1 MSVCSD
7 SHPLESFSE
16 LRGPGIHTLRGGSNL
31 TPLLGGQ
38 IIKQEAFTLRPRQS
52 HFTSASQMGKV
63 FFSF

>member
-38 IIKQEAFTLRPRQS
+38 I
-52 HFTSASQMGKV
+52 
-63 FFSF
+63 